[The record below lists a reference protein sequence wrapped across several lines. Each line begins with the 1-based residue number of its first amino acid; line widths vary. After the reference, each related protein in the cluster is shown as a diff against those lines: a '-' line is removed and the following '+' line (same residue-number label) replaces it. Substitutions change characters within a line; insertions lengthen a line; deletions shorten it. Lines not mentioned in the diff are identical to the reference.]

1 MSPSTAVLSATRP
14 LASRSEFH
22 RADSWER
29 QLTVHSAFRFSK
41 KYFWFGEEAA
51 VPVSSL
57 SQYLRGEKG
66 EVAHPTAA
74 WSSVT
79 GKGLLYFV
87 KHADEKA
94 TPAGVLNLVCIIP
107 TIWIPSQ

>member
-1 MSPSTAVLSATRP
+1 VLSATRP
-14 LASRSEFH
+14 LASRSEFGS
-22 RADSWER
+22 ADAWVWP
-29 QLTVHSAFRFSK
+29 LTSSSAFRFSK

-51 VPVSSL
+51 VPTSSL
-57 SQYLRGEKG
+57 SHYLRGEKA

-87 KHADEKA
+87 KHADEKP
-94 TPAGVLNLVCIIP
+94 TPAGALKLVCITTSIYR
-107 TIWIPSQ
+107 Q